1 MHGAAGHRRRRP
13 GQARASRAST
23 ALTRDLLWTPEC
35 VLRTYF
41 QAKDANRP
49 HLLDGVFTADARL
62 EVHNPTRGIA
72 FPAVTLGREAI
83 ADVLVRRFAQ
93 TYENVYS
100 FYMARPPAAARAFAC
115 DWLVCMSDK
124 ESRSVRVGCGRYDW
138 VFQADAPRL
147 AAGLTID
154 IAAMVALPVTLLDS
168 IMVWSRG
175 LSYPWSNATA
185 VSESAPRIEALA
197 EVLEYLVSGPT
208 RHGQGEIKHYD
219 PDSPVDAA
227 SWLALDEQARIE
239 LVAAQH
245 RAAHIKLPHPN
256 AHAAL
261 HVIVENQ
268 IAAGLDAV
276 ARAVVRLMHEGL
288 TRHDAV
294 HAIASVTTEQLWEA
308 SRSKDEGIAEHA
320 EARYTAAVERL
331 TAKEWRRKYGA

>member
-1 MHGAAGHRRRRP
+1 MN
-13 GQARASRAST
+13 QT
-23 ALTRDLLWTPEC
+23 LLPTPQD

-49 HLLDGVFTADARL
+49 HLLDRVFTADARL
-62 EVHNPTRGIA
+62 EVNNKTTSIA
-72 FPAVTLGREAI
+72 LPVVTQGREAI

-93 TYENVYS
+93 AYENIYS

-124 ESRSVRVGCGRYDW
+124 ESRGVRVGCGRYEW
-138 VFQADAPRL
+138 VLQADAPRL
-147 AAGLTID
+147 ASALAID
-154 IAAMVALPVTLLDS
+154 IAAMVVLPAALLDS
-168 IMVWSRG
+168 IMLWSRG

-185 VSESAPRIEALA
+185 VIESAPHIEALA
-197 EVLEYLVSGPT
+197 EVLEYLVGGLARQERGDMT
-208 RHGQGEIKHYD
+208 HYD
-219 PDSPVDAA
+219 PERPPDAA
-227 SWLALDEQARIE
+227 SWLALDEQQRID

-245 RAAHIKLPHPN
+245 RAARITLPKLN

-268 IAAGLDAV
+268 IAAGLGAV
-276 ARAVVRLMHEGL
+276 ARALVRLMHEGL

-294 HAIASVTTEQLWEA
+294 HAIASVITEQLWEA
-308 SRSKDEGIAEHA
+308 AQAKDDDFAEHG
-320 EARYTAAVERL
+320 EARYCAAVERL